1 MHHLSEELGRRPES
15 LDDQIRSA
23 VASRLD
29 ELSRDGSWRSYVGP
43 WSEQLQSELS
53 RVIGGAFCELTCS
66 GTAALELLMRGM
78 GIDKGDEV
86 LLAGYDYPGTFAAIE
101 RVGARP
107 VLVDIDANGWGL
119 DLDCLDIAYQP
130 TCKALLVSHLHGS
143 MQPLGRISDWC
154 RSRGVKLL
162 QDACQCVGATYQG
175 RPLAEWSDAVFI
187 SFGGGKVLSAGR
199 GGAWLTGDPQLAQ
212 HTKLA
217 AGAGSGAFELSQ
229 LQAAVV
235 LAQLPYLSSVNN
247 RCREFFSSV
256 GGALTRMRPLLSATW
271 IKDINETAFYQAGWL
286 MPLMGENET
295 TASVVS
301 SKEQVLPYIKFGSGF
316 PGFHR
321 RSPRR
326 CRIASPLVN
335 TARAAEQTKTVHYSV
350 ATGGQITP
358 ELLASRLAAEVGK

>member
-1 MHHLSEELGRRPES
+1 MRDLSEELDRLPES

-23 VASRLD
+23 VAGRLE
-29 ELSRDGSWRSYVGP
+29 ELSRDGGWRSYVGP
-43 WSEQLQSELS
+43 WSEQLQSELP
-53 RVIGGAFCELTCS
+53 RVIGGKFCELTCS

-78 GIDKGDEV
+78 GIDQADEV

-107 VLVDIDANGWGL
+107 VLVDVDATGWGL
-119 DLDCLDIAYQP
+119 DLDCLDAAFQP

-143 MQPLGRISDWC
+143 IQPLDRISDWC

-162 QDACQCVGATYQG
+162 QDACQCVGATYRGQ
-175 RPLAEWSDAVFI
+175 PLGEWSDAVFI

-235 LAQLPYLSSVNN
+235 LAQLPYLSSVNKQ
-247 RCREFFSSV
+247 CREFFSSV
-256 GGALTRMRPLLSATW
+256 GDALTRIRPLLSTPW

-286 MPLMGENET
+286 MPLMGEGET
-295 TASVVS
+295 TMQVVS
-301 SKEQVLPYIKFGSGF
+301 SEESGSSHIKFGSGF

-335 TARAAEQTKTVHYSV
+335 TARAAEQTKTVHYSI
-350 ATGGQITP
+350 ATSSQIAP
-358 ELLASRLAAEVGK
+358 ELLASRLAAEVGQ